1 MQPIK
6 SFREYVEKLRE
17 CGEIVTVEQEV
28 DWNMEMSAITR
39 HAYDLPS
46 PAPLFKNIKE
56 CTPGFEV
63 LGAPVG
69 LSPDKEHPFKRV
81 ALSLGLPADT
91 SGPALVEKWSRLP
104 DVEPIA
110 PRLVETGACKQN
122 KLFGE
127 EIDLTKLPV
136 PHIHY
141 GDGGRYINTYGIF
154 IAPDTRWLM
163 G

>member
-69 LSPDKEHPFKRV
+69 LSLIRNIHLNVWHFLLDCLLILL
-81 ALSLGLPADT
+81 ALHLLKNGHAF
-91 SGPALVEKWSRLP
+91 R
-104 DVEPIA
+104 
-110 PRLVETGACKQN
+110 
-122 KLFGE
+122 
-127 EIDLTKLPV
+127 
-136 PHIHY
+136 
-141 GDGGRYINTYGIF
+141 
-154 IAPDTRWLM
+154 M
-163 G
+163 